1 MTREQEMDLLVR
13 LGEQQTLRVL
23 AEQKVR
29 SLAARLA
36 QLEAGPT
43 DEMID
48 AAAINVA
55 WLLHKKAGGQEV
67 TPHDIARAIL
77 TKLPEASNATR

>member
-1 MTREQEMDLLVR
+1 MTDDREMDLLLR
-13 LGEQQTLRVL
+13 FGEQQALRIL
-23 AEQKVR
+23 AEAQVR

-48 AAAINVA
+48 AAAIDVA

-67 TPHDIARAIL
+67 TPHDIARAAI
-77 TKLPEASNATR
+77 ARATT